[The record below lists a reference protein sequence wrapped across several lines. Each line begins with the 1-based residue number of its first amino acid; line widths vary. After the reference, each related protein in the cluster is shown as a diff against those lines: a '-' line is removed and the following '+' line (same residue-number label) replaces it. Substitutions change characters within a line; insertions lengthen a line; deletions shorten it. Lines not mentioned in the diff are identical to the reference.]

1 MGKSGDNRINKKFSF
16 SLPVNTKTLQSAQ
29 NRSSGS
35 GVTKRGKRGAICAG
49 CERRFPAVK
58 VIKIVVVA
66 TAALHGLVR
75 CFVVDLS
82 NYRCI
87 LKSCLSFFVMN
98 RKNFKQAFF
107 HQLMCFLSVFN
118 FVVTLNFHVIH
129 HVIMSFDKK
138 S

>member
-1 MGKSGDNRINKKFSF
+1 MRAQVSRCKSDKNNGRPRRYSR
-16 SLPVNTKTLQSAQ
+16 AA
-29 NRSSGS
+29 GS
-35 GVTKRGKRGAICAG
+35 CQ
-49 CERRFPAVK
+49 
-58 VIKIVVVA
+58 
-66 TAALHGLVR
+66 R

-98 RKNFKQAFF
+98 RENFKQAFY

-118 FVVTLNFHVIH
+118 FVVTLNFLVIR

-138 S
+138 SLSV